1 MELPFSDLNLRFAES
16 CHILHMTFDTKAMIY
31 KADCLHFKG
40 HIPCKPHKQH
50 GYHCENCA
58 AYTPVS
64 KRILIIKLGAIGDVI
79 RTTPLVVK
87 FKEMYP
93 NCKITWLTWTPDIL
107 PSSQIDEILKWDHNS
122 IMYAQHSSWD
132 IAINLDKEKEAG
144 ALLKVVEAKEKFGFV
159 LKDNEIQPYNSLAQ
173 HKFNTG
179 MFDDISQANTKSYLQ
194 EIFEICDMQHQGEP
208 YLMDTHEEKG
218 YQWNLPAGKKIIGMN
233 TGCGGRWT
241 TRLWSIDKWV
251 ELVALVQKQ
260 HPDALVLLLGGE
272 AEDARN
278 KEIQKRSG
286 ATYLGYYSLFEFI
299 NLVNQC
305 HLVITQVTM
314 GMHITLALG
323 KKIILM
329 NNIFNKHEFDLFGKG
344 EIVMPDKACKC
355 FYRGSCLD
363 GTSCMEDLP
372 AAKISAAVERH
383 F

>member
-1 MELPFSDLNLRFAES
+1 VGKFYTEMN
-16 CHILHMTFDTKAMIY
+16 Y

-58 AYTPVS
+58 AYTPIS

-87 FKEMYP
+87 YKQLYP

-107 PSSQIDEILKWDHNS
+107 PSLQIDEILKWDYNS
-122 IMYAQHSSWD
+122 LLYAQHATWD

-144 ALLKVVEAKEKFGFV
+144 ALLKVVEAKEKYGFV
-159 LKDNEIQPYNSLAQ
+159 LKDNEIQPINSLAA
-173 HKFNTG
+173 HKFSTG
-179 MFDDISQANTKSYLQ
+179 MFDDVSKANTKSYLQ
-194 EIFEICDMQHQGEP
+194 EIFEICGFEHQGEP
-208 YLMDTHEEKG
+208 YLMDTHADKG
-218 YQWNLPAGKKIIGMN
+218 YTWNLPIGKKIIGMN

-251 ELVALVQKQ
+251 ELAGLVRAQY
-260 HPDALVLLLGGE
+260 PDAVVLLLGGE
-272 AEDARN
+272 AENDRN
-278 KEIQKRSG
+278 KEIQQRSG
-286 ATYLGYYSLFEFI
+286 ATYLGYFSLFEFI
-299 NLVNQC
+299 NLVDHC
-305 HLVITQVTM
+305 DAVITQVTM

-329 NNIFNKHEFDLFGKG
+329 NNIFNPHEFDLFGKG

-355 FYRGSCLD
+355 FYRGSCID
-363 GTSCMEDLP
+363 GTSCMEELP
-372 AAKISAAVERH
+372 AQKIATALSRQLA
-383 F
+383 

>member
-144 ALLKVVEAKEKFGFV
+144 ALLKVVEAKEKFGFE

-194 EIFEICDMQHQGEP
+194 EIFEICGMQHQGEP
-208 YLMDTHEEKG
+208 YLMDTHNEKG
-218 YQWNLPAGKKIIGMN
+218 YQWNLPSGKKIIGMN

-363 GTSCMEDLP
+363 GTSCMEELP
-372 AAKISAAVERH
+372 AAKISAAVARH

>member
-1 MELPFSDLNLRFAES
+1 MN
-16 CHILHMTFDTKAMIY
+16 Y

-40 HIPCKPHKQH
+40 HIPCKPHKES
-50 GYHCENCA
+50 GYHCENCP

-87 FKEMYP
+87 FKQLYP

-122 IMYAQHSSWD
+122 LMYAQHATWD

-144 ALLKVVEAKEKFGFV
+144 ALLKVVEAKEKFGFI
-159 LKDNEIQPYNSLAQ
+159 LKDNEIQPINALAQ
-173 HKFNTG
+173 HKFDTG
-179 MFDDISQANTKSYLQ
+179 MFDDISKANTKSYLQ
-194 EIFEICDMQHQGEP
+194 EIFEICGMQHAGEP
-208 YLMDTHEEKG
+208 YLMDTHDNKA
-218 YQWNLPAGKKIIGMN
+218 YVWNLPKGKKIIGMN

-251 ELVALVQKQ
+251 ELVGILKAKY
-260 HPDALVLLLGGE
+260 PDAEILLLGGE

-305 HLVITQVTM
+305 ELIITQVTM

-329 NNIFNKHEFDLFGKG
+329 NNIFNPNEFDLFGKG
-344 EIVMPDKACKC
+344 EIVMPDKSCKC

-363 GTSCMEDLP
+363 GTSCMEELP
-372 AAKISAAVERH
+372 AQKIAAAVERH

>member
-1 MELPFSDLNLRFAES
+1 MN
-16 CHILHMTFDTKAMIY
+16 Y
-31 KADCLHFKG
+31 KADCLFFKG

-50 GYHCENCA
+50 GYHCDDCPV
-58 AYTPVS
+58 YTPVS

-87 FKEMYP
+87 YKALFP

-107 PSSQIDEILKWDHNS
+107 PATQIDEILKWDHNS
-122 IMYAQHSSWD
+122 LMYAQNSQWD

-144 ALLKVVEAKEKFGFV
+144 ALLKVVDAKEKYGFV
-159 LKDNEIQPYNSLAQ
+159 LRDNEIQPYNELAK
-173 HKFNTG
+173 HKFLTG
-179 MFDDISQANTKSYLQ
+179 MFDDVSQANTKSYLQ
-194 EIFEICDMQHQGEP
+194 EIFEICGFEHQGEP
-208 YLMDTHEEKG
+208 YLMDTHDDKG
-218 YQWNLPAGKKIIGMN
+218 YSWDLPKNKKIIGMN

-251 ELVALVQKQ
+251 ELVALVKKQ
-260 HPDALVLLLGGE
+260 YPGAEILLLGGE

-278 KEIQKRSG
+278 REIQKRSG
-286 ATYLGYYSLFEFI
+286 ASYLGYFSLFEFI

-305 HLVITQVTM
+305 DLIITQVTM

-329 NNIFNKHEFDLFGKG
+329 NNIFNPHEFDLFNKG
-344 EIVMPDKACKC
+344 EIVMPDKQCKC
-355 FYRGSCLD
+355 FYRGSCVD
-363 GTSCMEDLP
+363 GISCMEELP
-372 AAKISAAVERH
+372 PSKILEAIGRH